1 MDEQLSAAL
10 KQQLRDVHLPD
21 AVSWWPLAYGWWI
34 LVILA
39 LFGITA
45 LVYYLLRK
53 HKQKAYRRIA
63 IRELNTAYTLWQ
75 QQNDVEAYL
84 QSANAILKRSVLHF
98 TKHQGVASQSGQ
110 AWLNTLASSATCELS
125 SEFKNAFGS
134 QVYRANADADIKLI
148 HQELCNWLT
157 THNAELGLTVNESIP
172 SSPINN
178 AKLKDTKPKR
188 SEANNA

>member
-34 LVILA
+34 LVTLT
-39 LFGITA
+39 LLGITA

-53 HKQKAYRRIA
+53 HKQKAYRRSA
-63 IRELNTAYTLWQ
+63 IKELNTAYTLWQ
-75 QQNDVEAYL
+75 QQSDVAAYL

-98 TKHQGVASQSGQ
+98 TKQQGVAGQSGQ

-125 SEFKNAFGS
+125 VEFKNAFGS
-134 QVYRANADADIKLI
+134 QVYRPSADADIKLI

-157 THNAELGLTVNESIP
+157 THKTELGPAGSESNP
-172 SSPINN
+172 SSQINN
-178 AKLKDTKPKR
+178 SELRNSKPQGI
-188 SEANNA
+188 EASDA